1 MQALI
6 IKQDGKVY
14 YIAAYHIHSSE
25 AIRKAISFAIMVK
38 NQEYAKGLITE
49 RFFPESNKNE
59 WTYNI
64 GKPYEFPYLK
74 VRIEQLLSD
83 PPITVAIIEEEKGE
97 DLSDEEIIKI
107 YRDYVGAAETNED
120 RLQRIHNFRCKKF

>member
-14 YIAAYHIHSSE
+14 YIADLPKESDTLSGKVFYDE
-25 AIRKAISFAIMVK
+25 AINSAIMVK
-38 NQEYAKGLITE
+38 NQEYSEDLLWKKCPPFGPKVNTPI
-49 RFFPESNKNE
+49 
-59 WTYNI
+59 
-64 GKPYEFPYLK
+64 EFPDLK

-107 YRDYVGAAETNED
+107 YRDYVGAAETHED
-120 RLQRIHNFRCKKF
+120 RLQRIQNFRCKKF